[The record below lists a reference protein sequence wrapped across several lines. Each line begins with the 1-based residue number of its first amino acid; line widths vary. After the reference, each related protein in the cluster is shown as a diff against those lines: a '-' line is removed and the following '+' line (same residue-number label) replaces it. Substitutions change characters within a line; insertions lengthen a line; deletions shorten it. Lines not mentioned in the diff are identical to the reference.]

1 MLLLHFSLLPFSL
14 LERNVRV
21 KTTGTSAGPI
31 RIATRASALAT
42 WQAEHVAEQ
51 LRKAAGGRG
60 VELVL
65 VTTQGDRDRNS
76 ALSTFG
82 GVGVFT
88 REVQQAVLDG
98 RADVA
103 VHSLKDL
110 PTEPTA
116 GLALGAVLERAPRC
130 DVLLLPQGRPCAS
143 LAELPPAARVG
154 TGSLRRQ
161 SQLLSHRS
169 DLRLGEIRGNLDTR
183 LRKLDEGEF
192 DAIIL
197 AEAGLRRLG
206 WEQRISLVLAPPVMY
221 PAVGQGA
228 IGIECRADDLD
239 VQSALSAL
247 DYAHTRIEVTAERAC
262 LGALRAGCHA
272 PVGAWSQVVV
282 DSAGATALHF
292 EAVIWSR
299 DGSRSVQAMMNGTG
313 ENAAQIGAAVA
324 EELRR
329 SGGDRL
335 LTDKG

>member
-1 MLLLHFSLLPFSL
+1 MPD
-14 LERNVRV
+14 V
-21 KTTGTSAGPI
+21 KFIGPV

-42 WQAEHVAEQ
+42 WQAEHVAER
-51 LRKAAGGRG
+51 LGSVPAARG
-60 VELVL
+60 VQLVPI
-65 VTTQGDRDRNS
+65 TTQGDRDRNS

-88 REVQQAVLDG
+88 KEVQQAVLEG

-116 GLALGAVLERAPRC
+116 GLVLGAVLPRAPRC
-130 DVLLLPQGRPCAS
+130 DALLLPKGRKCDS
-143 LAELPPAARVG
+143 LDDLPREARVG

-161 SQLLSHRS
+161 AQLLSHRP

-206 WEQRISLVLAPPVMY
+206 WEDRISLVLKPPVMY
-221 PAVGQGA
+221 PATGQGA
-228 IGIECRADDLD
+228 IGVECRADDDLTRKALAHLD
-239 VQSALSAL
+239 DST
-247 DYAHTRIEVTAERAC
+247 TRIEVTAERAC
-262 LGALRAGCHA
+262 LAALRAGCHA
-272 PVGAWSQVVV
+272 PVGAWSQVERLSKGDV
-282 DSAGATALHF
+282 TLTF

-299 DGSRSVQAMMNGTG
+299 DGSRRVSASLTGPASDAQA
-313 ENAAQIGAAVA
+313 IGVRVA
-324 EELRR
+324 EQLLKQ
-329 SGGDRL
+329 GGDDL
-335 LTDKG
+335 LK